1 MIHSLPAETV
11 LDARERAE
19 RTTRVLFVLI
29 LIIYTIFFNLIFA
42 VVFVCFGKDFY
53 IFIVKKFWMFNIIA
67 TTIALITAII
77 HFYFAR
83 KQSLNEILNQLG
95 AISSDKRDE
104 YHKFFINIVHE
115 AEAATGIRPILPV
128 VIPSAGC
135 NAFSVED
142 GFHFTAIGVTEGA
155 LSRLCRSELTAVVS
169 HEAAHL
175 VSGDSRLAT
184 TVSNILGIFDRL
196 RSLFTKSKLWQV
208 LSKTRASVFL
218 ILAKPFLWI
227 LPTLGMFVTNFIYMV
242 ISRKREF
249 LADAN
254 AVDMCKDPLSLAS
267 ALYKISQRYRGS
279 FDVPKGFASLFILNP
294 QISRLDEERGFFA
307 NLFSTHPPVADRL
320 KKLMVWARTD
330 VIEIKKN
337 LQNGGFQPDGNG
349 ANSNNN
355 AASTSVGVSA
365 AKQESPEFFAHI
377 KEKWEGPF
385 TPLQILSLDTIKP
398 STFVC
403 SASDDK
409 IVRAGDNELLLQL
422 FIKRMS
428 GVVSKNRCPRCNVPL
443 VEMPY
448 EGTFILHCNFCGGD
462 LLKYG
467 VLEKMLARKDKKFS
481 ADEIESVKT
490 WRKLQK
496 VNVFEFD
503 GFPNIR
509 CPLCGTI
516 MAKMFH
522 TMLTAVVV
530 DRCFNKGCRA
540 IWCDGREL
548 EKIQILV
555 EEAEK
560 DRE

>member
-11 LDARERAE
+11 LDAREQAE

-29 LIIYTIFFNLIFA
+29 LIIYAVFFNLIFA
-42 VVFVCFGKDFY
+42 VVLACLGKHFFFFV
-53 IFIVKKFWMFNIIA
+53 VKKFWLFNTIA
-67 TTIALITAII
+67 TAVAFFTGVV
-77 HFYFAR
+77 HFLLAR
-83 KQSLNEILNQLG
+83 KRSLNEILNQLG
-95 AISSDKRDE
+95 AISSDKSDE
-104 YHKFFINIVHE
+104 YHKVFINIVHE

-142 GFHFTAIGVTEGA
+142 GFHSSAIGVTEGTLA
-155 LSRLCRSELTAVVS
+155 RLDRSELTAVVS

-208 LSKTRASVFL
+208 LSRTKASVFL
-218 ILAKPFLWI
+218 ILARPFLWF
-227 LPTLGMFVTNFIYMV
+227 LATLGRFITNFIYMA

-254 AVDMCKDPLSLAS
+254 AVDMCKDPLSFAE

-279 FDVPKGFASLFILNP
+279 FDVPKGFASLFILTP

-320 KKLMVWARTD
+320 KKLMTWAKTD
-330 VIEIKKN
+330 VITIKRDLKNVSTVGIEKN
-337 LQNGGFQPDGNG
+337 LIE
-349 ANSNNN
+349 
-355 AASTSVGVSA
+355 T
-365 AKQESPEFFAHI
+365 KEESPKFFAHI

-385 TPLQILSLDTIKP
+385 TPLQILALDTIKP

-403 SASDDK
+403 SVNDDK
-409 IVRAGDNELLLQL
+409 IVRAGDDELLLQL

-428 GVVSKNRCPRCNVPL
+428 SVVSQNRCPRCNVPL

-448 EGTFILHCNFCGGD
+448 EGTFTLHCNFCAGD

-467 VLEKMLARKDKKFS
+467 VLEKVIARKDKGFS
-481 ADEIESVKT
+481 AGEIENVKT
-490 WRKLQK
+490 WRKLQR
-496 VNVFEFD
+496 VNIPVID
-503 GFPNIR
+503 NFPNIR
-509 CPLCGTI
+509 CPICNTQ
-516 MAKMFH
+516 MAMVFH
-522 TMLTAVVV
+522 SMLTGVII
-530 DRCFNKGCRA
+530 DRCLNKNCRA
-540 IWCDGREL
+540 VWCAGGEL

-560 DRE
+560 AAAVK